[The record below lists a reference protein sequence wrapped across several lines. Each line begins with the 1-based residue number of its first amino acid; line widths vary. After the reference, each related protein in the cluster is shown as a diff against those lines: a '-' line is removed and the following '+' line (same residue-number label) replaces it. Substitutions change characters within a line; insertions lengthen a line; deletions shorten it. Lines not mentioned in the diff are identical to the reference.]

1 MVGVAAAHAQ
11 RQQVMRREVVRRARM
26 RPPMP
31 PARDLGG

>member
-11 RQQVMRREVVRRARM
+11 RQQVMRRDAVRRARM

-31 PARDLGG
+31 PIRNMGG